1 MSFQFLNI
9 ALLFTH
15 RLLLASSLINL
26 KNLFVRLPEKFFRV
40 CCIRP
45 QVNDFFS
52 STVPIWNSITSNC
65 PEFLPPG
72 KFISLLEQSINRL

>member
-1 MSFQFLNI
+1 M
-9 ALLFTH
+9 LLYKIICGATFFPEIH
-15 RLLLASSLINL
+15 SY
-26 KNLFVRLPEKFFRV
+26 VRLSNSNRRPMTLI
-40 CCIRP
+40 CIRP

-65 PEFLPPG
+65 PEFLSPG